1 MSGRATA
8 LRVLLG
14 VAHVLM
20 GVLLLLPMALLA
32 GVSSPRALAKLP
44 PLPALVL
51 LPSVAFPVWV
61 LVMGVRSFWRLT
73 PGVVRALR
81 WTHIITVAGS
91 FLLVLS
97 GVLAL

>member
-1 MSGRATA
+1 
-8 LRVLLG
+8 
-14 VAHVLM
+14 M

-51 LPSVAFPVWV
+51 LPSVAYPVWV

-73 PGVVRALR
+73 P
-81 WTHIITVAGS
+81 
-91 FLLVLS
+91 VLS
-97 GVLAL
+97 HKIAGLRLRRCGYSARST